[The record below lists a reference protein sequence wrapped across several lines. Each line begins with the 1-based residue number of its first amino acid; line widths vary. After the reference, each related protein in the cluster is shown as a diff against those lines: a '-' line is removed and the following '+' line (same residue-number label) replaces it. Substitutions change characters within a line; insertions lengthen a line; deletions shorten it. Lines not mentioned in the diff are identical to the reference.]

1 MQKLRSFEEVWRL
14 VNERIAHGNNSF
26 GLDALAHTKP
36 AEYDTRILIYLR
48 KISYFLEYHRSI
60 FTMSLVPK
68 DYLTDVSIRDTKLAV
83 KPCCS
88 ICMEEFDSNIHLPK
102 VLKCGHTFCG
112 SCLDKAISSIQV
124 SHYGDGGVN
133 TSFCCPLCRRSE
145 EIPNTGASG
154 FPNNHQLLDVI
165 ASNDSRFLTCNVC
178 KMTGS
183 ESTFHICRECT
194 LSEKD
199 YDIQKIDEEPPLH
212 PDSYATCSTCVLK
225 LHNTP
230 EHTVVE
236 YAPIRIHYGFTKNL
250 NSVAVLKA
258 RMIKE
263 SAEARLVL
271 GTILDRVAQSDK
283 EVEEMV
289 TLMKKA
295 KSSQRL
301 SLIFDKYTKEMTSNI
316 TIMEVISKEGK
327 KLNDMVT
334 EKTNLLEKGNAQI
347 SGLHC
352 FAEPPNMKEILKISE
367 ATQSPPSP
375 DENMDILDSEEA
387 EEADTQL
394 QSTEASAEEP
404 TLRRSI
410 SQQTLTDHQQ
420 ESHVIDLVS
429 NEESIWNILSS
440 TWETICYN
448 INRIHQVLNHG
459 ANIRNRNNYNQEIN
473 EISPYV
479 LAVPVFALLA
489 ILIYTIVF

>member
-1 MQKLRSFEEVWRL
+1 
-14 VNERIAHGNNSF
+14 
-26 GLDALAHTKP
+26 
-36 AEYDTRILIYLR
+36 
-48 KISYFLEYHRSI
+48 
-60 FTMSLVPK
+60 MSLVPK
-68 DYLTDVSIRDTKLAV
+68 DYLTDVSIRDTKLEV

-88 ICMEEFDSNIHLPK
+88 ICTEEFDSNIHLPK
-102 VLKCGHTFCG
+102 VLKCGHTLCI

-124 SHYGDGGVN
+124 SHYGDGGVD
-133 TSFCCPLCRRSE
+133 TSYRCQICRSSE
-145 EIPNTGASG
+145 DIPHTGASG

-194 LSEKD
+194 LSEKE
-199 YDIQKIDEEPPLH
+199 YDIQKIIGDEEPPLH
-212 PDSYATCSTCVLK
+212 PDGYATCSTCVLK

-236 YAPIRIHYGFTKNL
+236 YAPIRIHYDFTRNL

-258 RMIKE
+258 RMLKE
-263 SAEARLVL
+263 STDARVVL
-271 GTILDRVAQSDK
+271 GTILDRVAQCDK

-289 TLMKKA
+289 ALMKKA

-316 TIMEVISKEGK
+316 KIMEFISKEGT
-327 KLNDMVT
+327 KLNDAVT
-334 EKTNLLEKGNAQI
+334 EKTNHLERGNAEI
-347 SGLHC
+347 RGVHC
-352 FAEPPNMKEILKISE
+352 FIEPPNMKEILKISD
-367 ATQSPPSP
+367 TIQNQPSP

-387 EEADTQL
+387 EEADTQV
-394 QSTEASAEEP
+394 QSTEASEP

-410 SQQTLTDHQQ
+410 SQQTLPDHQQ

-429 NEESIWNILSS
+429 NEESIWNILGS

-489 ILIYTIVF
+489 IIIYMIVF